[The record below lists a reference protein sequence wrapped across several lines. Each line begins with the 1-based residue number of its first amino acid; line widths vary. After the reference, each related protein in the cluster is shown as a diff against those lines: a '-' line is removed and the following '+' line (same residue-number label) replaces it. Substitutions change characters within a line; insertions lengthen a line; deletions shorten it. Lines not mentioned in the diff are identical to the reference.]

1 MNDKERIAHL
11 EQQVTY
17 LQERNKALV
26 ELRKELQRHLG
37 QLRDSQRECLAT
49 FEEQNTE
56 LVEKNLELLSL
67 LKKQSGQSSIRQA
80 FRLYWY
86 LEGGETK
93 TEALKSML
101 ADLKEFTSQSRDN
114 IPWSAIDPGLATL
127 ERERDE
133 ARYWLLRLYKRHPE
147 KSTPEK
153 RLENFRTYG
162 DGISYLARLGL
173 HPFCDMGAVQSFIA
187 KVEGEL

>member
-114 IPWSAIDPGLATL
+114 IPWSAIDPGIATL

-133 ARYWLLRLYKRHPE
+133 ARYWLIQSIIRPQDIVEIEILR
-147 KSTPEK
+147 
-153 RLENFRTYG
+153 F
-162 DGISYLARLGL
+162 LGNCGL
-173 HPFCDMGAVQSFIA
+173 SLLDNPNPAVQALIA
-187 KVEGEL
+187 KVEGKK